1 MDIQLNMMG
10 LEDLELKVVRVADE
24 VEAIRQV
31 DHFRQVGYTLDEIY
45 VLTYDQRKT
54 EDMANVTEANM
65 PEEGVTSA
73 IANLFRSK
81 EGRLRAKMESLGLSK
96 AESKRYEDELDEGG
110 YLIIGKPN
118 SMDGQPPH
126 DESTFE
132 MPPISPHGFR

>member
-10 LEDLELKVVRVADE
+10 LEDLELKVVRVDDE

-31 DHFRQVGYTLDEIY
+31 DYFRQVGYTLDEIY
-45 VLTYDQRKT
+45 VLTYDQRKAM
-54 EDMANVTEANM
+54 DMANVTEANM
-65 PEEGVTSA
+65 PAEGVTSA

-96 AESKRYEDELDEGG
+96 AESMRYEDELDEGG
-110 YLIIGKPN
+110 YLIIGRPS
-118 SMDGQPPH
+118 SMDEQPPH
-126 DESTFE
+126 GDSTFE